1 MMEVK
6 NISYHYH
13 GGGEVL
19 KDVNVTLEQG
29 QFLAIL
35 GNNGVGKSTLLKCLN
50 KILKADS
57 GELLLDGESILQM
70 SNHQVSRRIAFV
82 SQTVPNTQ
90 MTVHDV
96 VMLGRRPYMKWGFTE
111 KDHQIVHSA
120 MERLNL
126 ESLRGRFL
134 NQLSGGERQKVM
146 LARALAQQPKLLLLD
161 EPSSS
166 LDIHNQ
172 YQVLEIVRELC
183 HQDGL
188 TAVVVIHDLNLALRF
203 YDRFLLLRQ
212 GQVYANGD
220 YRVLTPEALKAVYQ
234 IDGRVVEVEN
244 QKWFWW
250 NRESTERG
258 RTDNHG
264 REQSVVEKMCGVSR
278 ARMRRPDHWL
288 QGLAICH
295 RASEAGAGR
304 RRKRGMPV
312 GG

>member
-19 KDVNVTLEQG
+19 KDVNFTLEQG

-57 GELLLDGESILQM
+57 GELFLDGENILQM

-96 VMLGRRPYMKWGFTE
+96 V
-111 KDHQIVHSA
+111 I
-120 MERLNL
+120 
-126 ESLRGRFL
+126 
-134 NQLSGGERQKVM
+134 SGGERQKVM

-161 EPSSS
+161 EPTSS

-203 YDRFLLLRQ
+203 CDRFLLLRQ

-220 YRVLTPEALKAVYQ
+220 YRILTPEALKAVYQ
-234 IDGRVVEVEN
+234 IDGRVIEVEN
-244 QKWFWW
+244 Q
-250 NRESTERG
+250 RMVLVES
-258 RTDNHG
+258 
-264 REQSVVEKMCGVSR
+264 
-278 ARMRRPDHWL
+278 
-288 QGLAICH
+288 
-295 RASEAGAGR
+295 
-304 RRKRGMPV
+304 
-312 GG
+312 